1 MCSEGQEATDDGRQD
16 LSSTVLSGL
25 LFVRGELPQHE
36 RGGATSA
43 QFSDAVQTYPPR
55 CPCPEECEE
64 DGCIGHCLRSRPKAQ
79 TEIIFVN
86 DFGAKLRLSH

>member
-1 MCSEGQEATDDGRQD
+1 MCSECQEETDDGRQD
-16 LSSTVLSGL
+16 LSSLSGL

-64 DGCIGHCLRSRPKAQ
+64 DGCIGHCCDPVQKH
-79 TEIIFVN
+79 
-86 DFGAKLRLSH
+86 KLKLFSSMISEQNSG